1 MQSVTLG
8 TLSLLVALFPFGLL
22 VAALKISNWR
32 QHVRLAEIAR
42 QITVTDA
49 IHAELGAGVVREQL
63 AGSVRQ
69 RPPFRVALGLALI
82 NVGRKLQGSHAAVG
96 APATGAS
103 AAS

>member
-1 MQSVTLG
+1 MDMNVY
-8 TLSLLVALFPFGLL
+8 LVEWWAKERLDEIR
-22 VAALKISNWR
+22 AA
-32 QHVRLAEIAR
+32 
-42 QITVTDA
+42 
-49 IHAELGAGVVREQL
+49 VVREQL
-63 AGSVRQ
+63 ASSVRQ